1 MKKAL
6 LSLVSLSILIQPL
19 SSYAQDAD
27 AALKANI
34 DLSKDR
40 PQRAVGQKPVEKS
53 LEDGIW
59 VETAKAEKEA
69 KTSGERTSYKE
80 LENYVGQ
87 IAAKIIPEYKDD
99 IRVYVMERPFF
110 NAQMAPNGYS
120 EVWTGLMLRAQT
132 EDELAF
138 VIGHEAGHFLHSH
151 SIDAYEDLKKR
162 ANTALAA
169 SILIQAVAIAAAANA
184 GSVGSAQN
192 ALDIGNGLS
201 NIVYLGTVAGFMS
214 YSRDKEER
222 ADIYGVHYATKAG
235 YNKDAGVKL
244 WEKLLAIT
252 AASDYKK
259 VRDMPTRV
267 NIFGSHPLE
276 KERIDNIST
285 YVANIKNLKAARSA
299 DEEKAARLE
308 YRNKIR
314 PYLEVWL
321 KDELRREDFGQSIY
335 IIGLLSQD
343 GQDLGLLNFYKG
355 EALRLRAKNDDVAK
369 SLEAFQ
375 ESLKYP
381 DAHKDAYKKIGDLYR
396 KNGDNQK
403 ALDAYKKYVEKNPNA
418 DDAWIIEDLI
428 SQVSKK
434 LSTPTGA

>member
-6 LSLVSLSILIQPL
+6 LSFVSLSIVLQPMAGF
-19 SSYAQDAD
+19 AQDAD

-40 PQRAVGQKPVEKS
+40 PQRVAGQKPVANS

-59 VETAKAEKEA
+59 IETAKAEKEA
-69 KTSGERTSYKE
+69 KTSGERTSYKG
-80 LENYVGQ
+80 LETYIGQ
-87 IAAKIIPEYKDD
+87 VMGKLIPQYKDD
-99 IRVYVMERPFF
+99 VRIYVMERPFF

-120 EVWTGLMLRAQT
+120 EVWTGLLLRAQT

-169 SILIQAVAIAAAANA
+169 SLLIQAVAIAAAANA

-192 ALDIGNGLS
+192 AIDIGSGLA

-214 YSRDKEER
+214 YNRDKEER
-222 ADIYGVHYATKAG
+222 ADIYGVHYATQAG
-235 YNKDAGVKL
+235 YDKDAGKKL

-276 KERIDNIST
+276 KERIDNITT
-285 YVANIKNLKAARSA
+285 YVANVKNSKAARNVE
-299 DEEKAARLE
+299 EEKTARIE

-314 PYLEVWL
+314 PYLETWL
-321 KDELRREDFGQSIY
+321 KDELRREDFGQTIY

-355 EALRLRAKNDDVAK
+355 EALRLRSKNDDSTK
-369 SLEAFQ
+369 SLEAFE

-381 DAHKDAYKKIGDLYR
+381 DAHKDAYKKIGDIQR
-396 KNGDNQK
+396 KNGNDQK
-403 ALDAYKKYVEKNPNA
+403 ALEAYKKYVEKNPNA
-418 DDAWIIEDLI
+418 DDAWIIDDLI
-428 SQVSKK
+428 SQISKK
-434 LSTPTGA
+434 LSTPTGD